1 MSRLTLKHQRE
12 RIGMDYR
19 QEEEKELE
27 KGRKLVYDNQKE
39 AACECLGHFDAG
51 KLLVMLVAQ
60 PGTGKTGTVLEV
72 LKLLTIHPDDERC
85 VDSKNIHII
94 SGMDDTEWTKQ
105 FRAKMLPSFRDNIHH
120 RSTLAKHKD
129 DLASI
134 TNGILITDECHVA
147 SEKNMTVSKVLRGAA
162 LNDCNVVRSRH
173 VRLFDISATPESVG
187 WDIESW
193 GDKAAVVRLLP
204 GPSYKG
210 FQVMLNE
217 ERIKQAPSFTNYD
230 TVKEW
235 FQFFQDR
242 YKDSSKKF
250 FPIRVQKLE
259 WMGNIRKAIAE
270 FGWSEI
276 RHDSESRVHDIDRVM
291 SSAPSSHT
299 IIFIKGFWRASKRLV
314 RTHVGGSYEYVPNA
328 RNVTTASQGLIGRFC
343 DNFEYEG
350 DEINP
355 ELRPVHFGDR
365 ESIEAYVQ
373 WFNEGCDFRKVDY
386 SSTRIKSFNGHVK
399 AKSSKIHASNMINLD
414 AVAVQNNNPDI
425 HKRVPVVIGL
435 PSTAFVERI
444 KSMDNAQKIEFIRK
458 CMVKTFANHESRSE
472 FLSIITGST
481 CFQISCPGV
490 DTARSYKIHIEDVV
504 NAFDEDRKYGVMD
517 VKEEFKKKSCWQVY
531 IDEKENRLCILWQVF
546 FIVEDDDVTA

>member
-1 MSRLTLKHQRE
+1 MSSLTLKHQRE
-12 RIGMDYR
+12 RICMDYR

-39 AACECLGHFDAG
+39 AACECLCHFDTG

-72 LKLLTIHPDDERC
+72 LKLLTIHPDDESC
-85 VDSKNIHII
+85 VDAKNIHII

-105 FRAKMLPSFRDNIHH
+105 FRAKMLPSFKDNIHH

-187 WDIESW
+187 WDIEAW

-210 FQVMLNE
+210 FQVMIEE
-217 ERIKQAPSFTNYD
+217 ERIKQAPSLTNYE

-250 FPIRVQKLE
+250 FPIRVQKIE

-276 RHDSESRVHDIDRVM
+276 RHDSESRVLDIDRVM
-291 SSAPSSHT
+291 SSPPASHT

-314 RTHVGGSYEYVPNA
+314 RTHVGGSYEYVPNT

-350 DEINP
+350 DELNP
-355 ELRPVHFGDR
+355 ELRPIHFGDR
-365 ESIEAYVQ
+365 ESIDAYVQ

-386 SSTRIKSFNGHVK
+386 SSTRIKSSNGHVK
-399 AKSSKIHASNMINLD
+399 AKSSKIHASNMLHLD
-414 AVAVQNNNPDI
+414 AVHVQNNNPDV
-425 HKRVPVVIGL
+425 HKRIPHVFQMNADSITRL
-435 PSTAFVERI
+435 KRYTAHDAKV
-444 KSMDNAQKIEFIRK
+444 DFIRK
-458 CMVKTFANHESRSE
+458 KLVSTVGTDERYAE
-472 FLSIITGST
+472 FLSIITGSS
-481 CFQISCPGV
+481 CFQISCPKV
-490 DTARSYKIHIEDVV
+490 DTARSYKIHVEDVV
-504 NAFDEDRKYGVMD
+504 SAFKGYRKYGLMD
-517 VKEEFKKKSCWQVY
+517 IKEEFKKKSCWQVY
-531 IDEKENRLCILWQVF
+531 IDEKENRLCILWQVLF
-546 FIVEDDDVTA
+546 VIEDNDV

>member
-1 MSRLTLKHQRE
+1 MSRLIFKHQRE
-12 RIGMDYR
+12 RICMDYR

-27 KGRKLVYDNQKE
+27 KGRRLVYDNQKE
-39 AACECLGHFDAG
+39 AACECLKHFNIG

-72 LKLLTIHPDDERC
+72 LKLLTVHPDDESC
-85 VDSKNIHII
+85 VDAKNIHII

-105 FRAKMLPSFRDNIHH
+105 FRAKMLPSFRENIHH
-120 RSTLAKHKD
+120 RSTLNRHKD

-147 SEKNMTVSKVLRGAA
+147 SAKNMTVSKVLRGAA

-187 WDIESW
+187 WDIEAW

-210 FQVMLNE
+210 FQVMIDE
-217 ERIKQAPSFTNYD
+217 DRIKQAPSFTNYD
-230 TVKEW
+230 AVKQW

-242 YKDSSKKF
+242 YKDSNKKF
-250 FPIRVQKLE
+250 FPIRVQNLE
-259 WMGNIRKAIAE
+259 CMGNIRKAIVE

-276 RHDSESRVHDIDRVM
+276 RHDSESRVHDIDGVM
-291 SSAPSSHT
+291 SSPPANHT

-314 RTHVGGSYEYVPNA
+314 RTHVGGSYEYVPNT

-350 DEINP
+350 DELNP
-355 ELRPVHFGDR
+355 ALRPVHYGDR
-365 ESIEAYVQ
+365 ESIEAYVK

-399 AKSSKIHASNMINLD
+399 AEISKNHASNMVNLD
-414 AVAVQNNNPDI
+414 AAAVQNNNPDI
-425 HKRVPVVIGL
+425 HKRVPVVAGL
-435 PSTAFVERI
+435 QSAAFINKI
-444 KSMDNAQKIEFIRK
+444 KSMDTAKKIEFIRK
-458 CMVKTFANHESRSE
+458 YMAETYVSQSRSE
-472 FLSIITGST
+472 FLSIIQNSP

-504 NAFDEDRKYGVMD
+504 HAFDEDRKYGVMD

-546 FIVEDDDVTA
+546 VVVEDDEAL

>member
-1 MSRLTLKHQRE
+1 
-12 RIGMDYR
+12 MDYR

-27 KGRKLVYDNQKE
+27 KGRRLVYDNQKE
-39 AACECLGHFDAG
+39 AACECLGHFDTG

-85 VDSKNIHII
+85 VDAKNIHII

-120 RSTLAKHKD
+120 RSTLNRHKD

-147 SEKNMTVSKVLRGAA
+147 SEKNMTVSKVLRAAA
-162 LNDCNVVRSRH
+162 LNNCNVVRSRH

-259 WMGNIRKAIAE
+259 WMGNIRRAIAE
-270 FGWSEI
+270 FGWFEI

-291 SSAPSSHT
+291 SSSPSNHT

-314 RTHVGGSYEYVPNA
+314 RTHVGGSYEYVPNT

-355 ELRPVHFGDR
+355 QLRPVHFGDK

-425 HKRVPVVIGL
+425 HKRVPVVVGL
-435 PSTAFVERI
+435 PSAAFVERI
-444 KSMDNAQKIEFIRK
+444 KSMDTTKKIEFIRK

-472 FLSIITGST
+472 FLSIIQNST
-481 CFQISCPGV
+481 CFQISTPGIE
-490 DTARSYKIHIEDVV
+490 TTRSYKIHIEDVV
-504 NAFDEDRKYGVMD
+504 NAFDEDRKYGLMD

-546 FIVEDDDVTA
+546 FIVEDDDA

>member
-12 RIGMDYR
+12 RICMDYR

-27 KGRKLVYDNQKE
+27 KGRRLVYDNQKE
-39 AACECLGHFDAG
+39 AACVCLTHFDTG

-72 LKLLTIHPDDERC
+72 LKLLTVHPDDESC
-85 VDSKNIHII
+85 VDAKNIHII

-105 FRAKMLPSFRDNIHH
+105 FRAKMLPSFRENIHH
-120 RSTLAKHKD
+120 RSTLNRHKD

-187 WDIESW
+187 WDIEAW

-210 FQVMLNE
+210 FQVMIDE
-217 ERIKQAPSFTNYD
+217 DRIKQAPSFSNYD
-230 TVKEW
+230 AVKQW

-276 RHDSESRVHDIDRVM
+276 RHDSESRVLDIDRVM
-291 SSAPSSHT
+291 SSPPDNHT

-314 RTHVGGSYEYVPNA
+314 RTHVGGSYEYVPNT

-355 ELRPVHFGDR
+355 ALRPVHFGDR

-399 AKSSKIHASNMINLD
+399 AKVSKIHASNMVNLD
-414 AVAVQNNNPDI
+414 VVAVQNNNPDI
-425 HKRVPVVIGL
+425 HKRVPVVTGL
-435 PSTAFVERI
+435 PSAAFVERI
-444 KSMDNAQKIEFIRK
+444 KSMDTAKKIEFIRK
-458 CMVKTFANHESRSE
+458 CMVNTYASHESRSE
-472 FLSIITGST
+472 FLSIIQNSP

-490 DTARSYKIHIEDVV
+490 DTTRSYKIHIEDVV
-504 NAFDEDRKYGVMD
+504 SAFGEDRKYGLMD

-546 FIVEDDDVTA
+546 FVVEDDEA

>member
-1 MSRLTLKHQRE
+1 MSSLTLKHQRE
-12 RIGMDYR
+12 RICMDYR

-39 AACECLGHFDAG
+39 AACECLCHFDTG

-72 LKLLTIHPDDERC
+72 LKLLTIHPDDESC
-85 VDSKNIHII
+85 VDAKNIHII

-105 FRAKMLPSFRDNIHH
+105 FRAKMLPSFKDNIHH

-187 WDIESW
+187 WDIEAW

-210 FQVMLNE
+210 FQVMIEE
-217 ERIKQAPSFTNYD
+217 ERIKQAPSLTNYE

-250 FPIRVQKLE
+250 FPIRVQKIE

-276 RHDSESRVHDIDRVM
+276 RHDSESRVLDIDRVM
-291 SSAPSSHT
+291 SSPPANHT

-314 RTHVGGSYEYVPNA
+314 RTHVGGSYEYVPNT

-350 DEINP
+350 DELNP

-365 ESIEAYVQ
+365 ESIDAYVQ

-386 SSTRIKSFNGHVK
+386 SSNRIKSSNGHVK
-399 AKSSKIHASNMINLD
+399 AKSSKIHASNMLHLD

-425 HKRVPVVIGL
+425 HKRIPLVVQMSAASI
-435 PSTAFVERI
+435 ERI
-444 KSMDNAQKIEFIRK
+444 KTMDNAMKVEFIRK
-458 CMVKTFANHESRSE
+458 KLVSSVGTLESYAE
-472 FLSIITGST
+472 FLSIITGSS

-504 NAFDEDRKYGVMD
+504 SAFEDDRKYGLMD

-546 FIVEDDDVTA
+546 FVIEEEDV